1 LRLRGSGSHGGQN
14 GLRHIIETIGTEG
27 FARLRVGI
35 GSDYQKGRQVEY
47 VLGRWDETQQK
58 ELEDCLEKA
67 ADAIESFVFA
77 GLGDTMTRFN
87 R

>member
-1 LRLRGSGSHGGQN
+1 
-14 GLRHIIETIGTEG
+14 
-27 FARLRVGI
+27 VGI